1 MQPFPKDSRGGL
13 SPAIPARHIG
23 SFTQAEMP
31 VVSKCKCRAFTL
43 IELLVVVAII
53 ALLTSLLVPAVQAA
67 RDQAKLTLCLSN
79 QRNLAVAMHLYVDSF
94 DAALPGS
101 PNTSGVGPR
110 QDPPDTTIATNA
122 FDYASPLLAF
132 LNTAVPP
139 NRARRQ
145 ELTRQGVFK
154 CPANTQQAEPWTAYQ
169 LIPDA
174 ADFTTTQ
181 AASYLTCWNFLL
193 AGDAYGGAQI
203 VPGVPY
209 WLYGAGWAE
218 VAPKDYLPKIT
229 SIGSPAKKIFVADA
243 ARYVDENDHFTYDIG
258 YGFFG
263 AGSYSGSGAWWIGS
277 REYGQDLPAAD
288 YSYRHNDGIAAA
300 FYDGH
305 CEYIS
310 REQSHRAVYWY
321 PSGTVLTDGSEGA
334 GGEPT
339 GYIVP

>member
-1 MQPFPKDSRGGL
+1 MQSFPEDSRGGPSL
-13 SPAIPARHIG
+13 SATLRPAG
-23 SFTQAEMP
+23 FTLIELP
-31 VVSKCKCRAFTL
+31 VTRKRKSNAFTL
-43 IELLVVVAII
+43 IELLVVVVII
-53 ALLTSLLVPAVQAA
+53 ALLASLLVPTVQAA
-67 RDQAKLTLCLSN
+67 REQAELTLCLTN
-79 QRNLAVAMHLYVDSF
+79 QRSLAVAMRLYVDCF
-94 DAALPGS
+94 NGALPGS

-110 QDPPDTTIATNA
+110 QKPPDTAVATSA

-132 LNTAVPP
+132 LNLAVPA
-139 NRARRQ
+139 NRACRQ
-145 ELTRQGVFK
+145 ELTRQGIFK
-154 CPANTQQAEPWTAYQ
+154 CPANNYQFEPWTGYQ
-169 LIPDA
+169 FVPDA

-193 AGDAYGGAQI
+193 AGDGYAGAQI

-218 VAPKDYLPKIT
+218 VAPKNYLPKIT
-229 SIGSPAKKIFVADA
+229 SIGSPAKKIFLADA
-243 ARYVDENDHFTYDIG
+243 ARYIDATGKYTYDIG
-258 YGFFG
+258 CIFFG

-277 REYGQDLPAAD
+277 REYGDNSPAAD

-305 CEYIS
+305 CEYIP

-321 PSGTVLTDGSEGA
+321 PRGTVLEKGSDGA

-339 GYIVP
+339 GYVVP